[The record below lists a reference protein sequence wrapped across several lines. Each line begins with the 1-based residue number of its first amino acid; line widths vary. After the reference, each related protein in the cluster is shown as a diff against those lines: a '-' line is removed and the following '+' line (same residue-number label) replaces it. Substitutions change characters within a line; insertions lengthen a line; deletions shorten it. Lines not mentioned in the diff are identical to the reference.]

1 MGVEMAVLGAGL
13 SLMGSEAA
21 AQGVTDSA
29 KYNKRITDRNA
40 DVLENRAQQK
50 VFQAGQE
57 IVRFREEF
65 RDLNDASAQTQR
77 RNGVVSTSGTALDVL
92 LANAVEAETDMQQI
106 EMNAAA
112 EASDLKEQSIN
123 EKLKGQYAMHDAK
136 NQARAMRIQGI
147 TKAASTGYSIYTA

>member
-13 SLMGSEAA
+13 SLAGSEAA
-21 AQGVTDSA
+21 AQGVKDSA

-40 DVLENRAQQK
+40 DVLDNRAQQK

-65 RDLNDASAQTQR
+65 RELNDAAAQTQR
-77 RNGVVSTSGTALDVL
+77 KNGVVASSGTALDVL
-92 LANAVEAETDMQQI
+92 LDNATEAEADMQTI
-106 EMNAAA
+106 EINAAA
-112 EASDLKEQSIN
+112 QASDLKEQSIN
-123 EKLKGQYAMHDAK
+123 ERLKGEYALYDAK

>member
-1 MGVEMAVLGAGL
+1 MGVEMAVLGAAV
-13 SLMGSEAA
+13 SLAGSEAA

-57 IVRFREEF
+57 IVRFREQF

-77 RNGVVSTSGTALDVL
+77 RNGVVATSGTALDVL

-123 EKLKGQYAMHDAK
+123 EKLKGQYAMYDAK

-147 TKAASTGYSIYTA
+147 TQAASTGYSMYTA

>member
-1 MGVEMAVLGAGL
+1 MGVEMAVLGAAV
-13 SLMGSEAA
+13 SLAGSEAA
-21 AQGVTDSA
+21 AQGVKDSA

-77 RNGVVSTSGTALDVL
+77 RNGVVATSGTALDVL

-123 EKLKGQYAMHDAK
+123 EKLKGQYAMYDAK

-147 TKAASTGYSIYTA
+147 TQAASTGYSMYTA

>member
-1 MGVEMAVLGAGL
+1 MGVEMAVLGAAV
-13 SLMGSEAA
+13 SLAGSEAA
-21 AQGVTDSA
+21 AQGVKDSA

-57 IVRFREEF
+57 IVRFREQF
-65 RDLNDASAQTQR
+65 RDLNDASAQPQR
-77 RNGVVSTSGTALDVL
+77 RNGVVATSGTALDVL

-123 EKLKGQYAMHDAK
+123 EKLKGQYAMYDAK

-147 TKAASTGYSIYTA
+147 TQAASTGYSMYTA